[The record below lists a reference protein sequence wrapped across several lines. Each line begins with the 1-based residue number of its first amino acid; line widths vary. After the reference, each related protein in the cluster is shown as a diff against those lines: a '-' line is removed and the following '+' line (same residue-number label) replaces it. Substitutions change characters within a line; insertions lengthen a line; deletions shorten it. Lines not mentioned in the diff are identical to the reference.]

1 MASLLKFVAS
11 PVTEG
16 HFSAPSFY
24 LAFFTY
30 LTIMRQ
36 FLRHSHAALVIA
48 LSVGATSLAW
58 SDQTDPVLPSLFQ
71 DLQTVT
77 EAADIQRITAEIWQ
91 RWSTHPTEDTLTARL
106 TRGVT
111 MMNQGDY
118 IHAEGIFTDIIAE
131 DPNFAEAWNRRAT
144 LYFIMGQFGK
154 SRADIAQTLAIEP
167 RHFGALAGLGL
178 IEMHLQNYE
187 AALLAY
193 EEAAAIHPH
202 MGEVNDIIT
211 RLQEKVK
218 GLAL

>member
-1 MASLLKFVAS
+1 MA
-11 PVTEG
+11 EG

-24 LAFFTY
+24 FAIHTY
-30 LTIMRQ
+30 LKHMRH
-36 FLRHSHAALVIA
+36 FLRHGIIASAFA
-48 LSVGATSLAW
+48 LSLSAAPAAW
-58 SDQTDPVLPSLFQ
+58 GDQTDPVLPSLFQ

-77 EAADIQRITAEIWQ
+77 EPGDIQRITAEIWQ
-91 RWSTHPTEDTLTARL
+91 RWSTHPTEETLTARL

-118 IHAEGIFTDIIAE
+118 IHAEGIFTDIISE

-202 MGEVNDIIT
+202 MGEVNDIIA
-211 RLQEKVK
+211 RLQDKVR

>member
-1 MASLLKFVAS
+1 
-11 PVTEG
+11 
-16 HFSAPSFY
+16 
-24 LAFFTY
+24 
-30 LTIMRQ
+30 MRQ
-36 FLRHSHAALVIA
+36 FLRHGIIASALA
-48 LSVGATSLAW
+48 LSLSAAPAAW
-58 SDQTDPVLPSLFQ
+58 GDQTDPVLPSLFQ

-77 EAADIQRITAEIWQ
+77 EPGDIQRITAEIWQ
-91 RWSTHPTEDTLTARL
+91 RWSTHPTEETLTARL

-202 MGEVNDIIT
+202 MGEVNDIIV
-211 RLQEKVK
+211 RLQDKVR

>member
-1 MASLLKFVAS
+1 MI
-11 PVTEG
+11 
-16 HFSAPSFY
+16 Y
-24 LAFFTY
+24 TY
-30 LTIMRQ
+30 LKDMRQ
-36 FLRHSHAALVIA
+36 FLRHGIIASVIA
-48 LSVGATSLAW
+48 LSLSAAPAAW

-77 EAADIQRITAEIWQ
+77 EPGDIQRITAEIWQ
-91 RWSTHPTEDTLTARL
+91 RWSTHPTEETLTARL

-202 MGEVNDIIT
+202 MGEVNDIIA
-211 RLQEKVK
+211 RLQDKVK